1 MANYLGLKW
10 NKGGALSRKSAIEID
25 YGTFEALAVQLE
37 ELGADLKECFQ
48 EAMEEEGKKVAEDTV
63 EAVASAHLPAKGAY
77 STGETQKAIIMQPKV
92 EWSGSEASIG
102 LGFDKTKPGAGGFLI
117 TGTPKM
123 QPDYALEK
131 IYGQKKYERDM
142 KKHIMEG
149 LQKQIDKRLGQFK

>member
-1 MANYLGLKW
+1 MA
-10 NKGGALSRKSAIEID
+10 ARKSAIEID
-25 YGTFEALAVQLE
+25 FGVFENLADQLDKI
-37 ELGADLKECFQ
+37 GADLKETFS
-48 EAMEEEGKKVAEDTV
+48 EVMEEEGKKVAEDTV
-63 EAVASAHLPAKGAY
+63 EAAASAHLPAKGAY
-77 STGETQKAIIMQPKV
+77 STGDTQKAIIMAPKV